1 MKTLVEY
8 INEGMRKDI
17 PDNVKK
23 AIESAMKNGYIEQHE
38 HGKKVKYGI
47 SKENIHNIQDNEF
60 DDAAFAD
67 LIDELEKS
75 GVQWKYEKDEEWK
88 KAGYKD
94 PNSEDDDDR
103 TGIMING
110 VFYPIDDEKA
120 LRDVLDKLGKK

>member
-1 MKTLVEY
+1 MKTLAEY
-8 INEGMRKDI
+8 INEGIRKDI

-23 AIESAMKNGYIEQHE
+23 AIEYAMKNGYIEQE
-38 HGKKVKYGI
+38 GKKYGI

-60 DDAAFAD
+60 DATAFAD
-67 LIDELEKS
+67 FIDELEKS

-94 PNSEDDDDR
+94 PNSDDDDDR